1 LKPPSTSADFRH
13 MRSALALARRGL
25 GNVWPNPAV
34 GCVLVREDL
43 THRIVGRGWTQ
54 PGGRPHA
61 ETEALTRAGDLAR
74 GATAYITLEPCSHVG
89 QTGPCADAL
98 IEAGIFRTV
107 VAAIDPDPRVSGRG
121 IARLRKAGIAT
132 DVGLLDLEAK
142 ALNSGFWR
150 RQQDA
155 RPEVTLKVATTA
167 DGFVASRTGASQWI
181 TGPEA
186 RRHGH
191 LLRARHDAILTGI
204 GTVEADNPMLTCR
217 LPGLSHLSPVRV
229 IMDSKRRLGAE
240 SALVASA
247 DIVPVWRIGAEEE
260 GPASGPSAVVDLIA
274 PNVAHEGLNLTA
286 ALALLSDE
294 GVTRLLVE
302 AGPYLSTAFLRLD
315 LVDQLAWYR
324 APTVM
329 GSDGHAVFG
338 SLNVERLADM
348 KGLVPS
354 NTMQLGA
361 DNLTIYTRRLEA

>member
-1 LKPPSTSADFRH
+1 
-13 MRSALALARRGL
+13 MRSALALARRCL

-34 GCVLVREDL
+34 GCVLVSEDPA
-43 THRIVGRGWTQ
+43 HRIVGRGWTQ

-61 ETEALTRAGDLAR
+61 ETEALAQAGDLAR
-74 GATAYITLEPCSHVG
+74 GATAYVTLEPCSHVG

-98 IEAGIFRTV
+98 IEAGIFRTF
-107 VAAIDPDPRVSGRG
+107 VAVTDPDPRVSGRG

-132 DVGLLDLEAK
+132 DVGLLGLEAK

-204 GTVEADNPMLTCR
+204 GTVETDNPMLTCR
-217 LPGLSHLSPVRV
+217 LPGLSHRSPVRV
-229 IMDSKRRLGAE
+229 ILDSKRRLGPE
-240 SALVASA
+240 TSLLASA
-247 DIVPVWRIGAEEE
+247 DMVPVWRIGAE
-260 GPASGPSAVVDLIA
+260 GAGSADSPSSVVELAA
-274 PNVAHEGLNLTA
+274 PNAADEGLNLAA
-286 ALALLSDE
+286 ALTVLSDQ
-294 GVTRLLVE
+294 GITRLLVE
-302 AGPYLSTAFLRLD
+302 AGPYLSTAFLSLD

-329 GSDGHAVFG
+329 GSDGHAVFDN
-338 SLNVERLADM
+338 LNVEGLADM
-348 KGLVPS
+348 KVFAPS
-354 NTMQLGA
+354 LSLQLGA